1 MTWGGG
7 YFTAWS
13 RRRQRISS
21 HTLLA
26 PLGMTQEE
34 VEQCELEIWSKL
46 ASIPKTQEGE
56 SKGGER
62 TLH

>member
-13 RRRQRISS
+13 RKRQKFARYASPTSS
-21 HTLLA
+21 
-26 PLGMTQEE
+26 GMTREE

-46 ASIPKTQEGE
+46 ASIQTGRE
-56 SKGGER
+56 KGGEK